1 MVHSTGSWG
10 EVSRR
15 MHHAVGCSTIS
26 RQQHEAAP
34 ACWFCCSGLLGS
46 LAQSER
52 VDVGGRLKHR
62 AAAVCP
68 MIQLGWPVPLSAVP
82 TGCPHCPCCR
92 TSLPRTAAP
101 TLSMAWTLARPPPT
115 TGKYHRRP
123 ICGRHGSSECWLP
136 SRTVRDPRR
145 FTACMP
151 SHASLRPQPLPTL
164 SAPHFFAPP
173 CRYSEVHNYNF
184 SNPKAPRNPSYDYGM
199 IGHFTQGAPF
209 CSAAAY

>member
-1 MVHSTGSWG
+1 MTWNASLAAGAQEWAETCDMVHSTGSWG

-68 MIQLGWPVPLSAVP
+68 MIQLG
-82 TGCPHCPCCR
+82 
-92 TSLPRTAAP
+92 
-101 TLSMAWTLARPPPT
+101 
-115 TGKYHRRP
+115 
-123 ICGRHGSSECWLP
+123 
-136 SRTVRDPRR
+136 
-145 FTACMP
+145 
-151 SHASLRPQPLPTL
+151 
-164 SAPHFFAPP
+164 
-173 CRYSEVHNYNF
+173 
-184 SNPKAPRNPSYDYGM
+184 
-199 IGHFTQGAPF
+199 
-209 CSAAAY
+209 